1 MSVIATALAN
11 VFNPM
16 CLFLIWFGTIIGII
30 FGSIPGLSATMAVVL
45 FLPLTFS
52 MEATQGLALLVGL
65 YMGGMDAGGFYGD
78 AYDAGIA
85 AGSCASWAIN
95 SGRMAEEA
103 AKEYIGK

>member
-1 MSVIATALAN
+1 
-11 VFNPM
+11 
-16 CLFLIWFGTIIGII
+16 
-30 FGSIPGLSATMAVVL
+30 
-45 FLPLTFS
+45 
-52 MEATQGLALLVGL
+52 
-65 YMGGMDAGGFYGD
+65 MGGMDAGGFYGD

>member
-1 MSVIATALAN
+1 MVAQAIAN
-11 VFNPM
+11 VLTPS
-16 CLFLIWFGTIIGII
+16 CLVLIWFGTIIGII

-52 MEATQGLALLVGL
+52 MEVTNGLALLVGL

-103 AKEYIGK
+103 AKEFIGK